1 LYESE
6 QTNWKKKTRLIYS
19 DGFNILFKL
28 LYTIIPSP
36 ERKYENDDDAIELF
50 SFFLFRSKYRKFL
63 FYTKPIKN

>member
-1 LYESE
+1 VSE

-50 SFFLFRSKYRKFL
+50 SFFFSASNIESFRF
-63 FYTKPIKN
+63 T